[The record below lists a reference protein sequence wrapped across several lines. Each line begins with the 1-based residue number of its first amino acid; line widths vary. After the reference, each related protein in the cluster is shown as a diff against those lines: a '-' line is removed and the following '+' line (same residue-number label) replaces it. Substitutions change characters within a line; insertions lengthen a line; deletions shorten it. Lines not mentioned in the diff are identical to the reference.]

1 MADLQWRFPQM
12 DPSAPNQESLEWH
25 LMGGDGDSI
34 NTGLVREAVQN
45 SLDAALSRHSEE
57 YAGEPVHL
65 RFSLA
70 GIQTPLPPG
79 RAAAYFAG
87 LTDHL
92 RHLQNM
98 DAPLR
103 SRVEQGDV
111 AAGAVPFI
119 VVEDSGTTGLIG
131 DPEQTDLSV
140 PNGNKGNYFYWFFRN
155 IGRSGKGESD
165 NGSWGLGKWVF
176 ANASQINSSI
186 AVTRL
191 WNDSDDTLLFGQ
203 AVTGSHQIGETRFH
217 NYGYFSTPGRPGGPS
232 MPLRRSD
239 SAHRRYIDQCIADF
253 GLRLRDKPGLS
264 VIVPFPR
271 VRPSRP
277 VDDDEV
283 DGVINEQLLKAA
295 VLNYFHPI
303 INGRLII
310 TVDSGSPPEVVI
322 NADTI
327 DGVTESLSFSG
338 QGEDS
343 AKAYRKLFALC
354 RHSVDIP
361 PKDYITLQSPR
372 LPEQELDAMRVRYNA
387 GELLA
392 FDVRSE
398 VREKPARLRKGTHFS
413 IYLQRDGE
421 LDSGHDHFVRGT
433 LSITER
439 DYIQRYQARSL
450 LLVNEREPM
459 AAMLRDSEPPAHNR
473 WFPDSPRVKGNWVA
487 APRIIREVLN
497 YPARLLRLLEAPT
510 EELQKEVFA
519 DIFFVPDRGPAPP
532 SGGGN
537 GNGGGNKDVP
547 IDPPAAASL
556 VRISRLDDGFQ
567 LNLLP
572 ERRSKVG
579 VGDSLRLRAAYSILR
594 VSNPLTRYRPEDFR
608 LYGDGAVSV
617 VITGADASYPGPFNE
632 IHLRITDAAAFS
644 LTACGFDPNR
654 DLHIRVDKLAS
665 NQQDPEEGGTDD

>member
-1 MADLQWRFPQM
+1 MVDLQWRFPKI

-57 YAGEPVHL
+57 YAGEPVRM

-70 GIQTPLPPG
+70 GIQAPLPPD
-79 RAAAYFAG
+79 RAARYFAG
-87 LTDHL
+87 LTEHL
-92 RHLQNM
+92 RHLRILDGDLQ
-98 DAPLR
+98 R
-103 SRVEQGDV
+103 RVERGDV

-119 VVEDSGTTGLIG
+119 VIEDSGTTGLTG
-131 DPEQTDLSV
+131 CPAQTYHDEF
-140 PNGNKGNYFYWFFRN
+140 NKADDNYFYWFFRN
-155 IGRSGKGESD
+155 IGRSGKSGND

-176 ANASQINSSI
+176 ASASQINSCI
-186 AVTRL
+186 GVTRR
-191 WNDSDDTLLFGQ
+191 WNDGETLLFGQ
-203 AVTGSHQIGETRFH
+203 AVAGSHQVNGNRFH
-217 NYGYFSTPGRPGGPS
+217 SYGYFSIPGEPPGPS
-232 MPLRRSD
+232 MPLLRSD
-239 SAHRRYIDQCIADF
+239 ESHRPYIDQCIADF
-253 GLRLRDKPGLS
+253 RLRLRDKPGLS

-271 VRPSRP
+271 VMPGGP
-277 VDDDEV
+277 IDDEEV
-283 DGVINEQLLKAA
+283 DGVITEQLLKAA

-310 TVDSGSPPEVVI
+310 TVDSGNSPEVVI

-327 DGVTESLSFSG
+327 DGVTESLNFSG

-343 AKAYRKLFALC
+343 AKAYRKLFDLC
-354 RHSVDIP
+354 RTSVGLP
-361 PKDYITLQSPR
+361 QKNYISLQSPR
-372 LPEQELDAMRVRYNA
+372 LPEQELEAMRARYNA

-398 VREKPARLRKGTHFS
+398 VREKPAKIRKGTHFS

-439 DYIQRYQARSL
+439 DYIQRHQARSL
-450 LLVNEREPM
+450 LLVNEQEPM

-519 DIFFVPDRGPAPP
+519 DIFFVPERKPIPPVCGGDGNNGKKKDDHIAPP
-532 SGGGN
+532 N
-537 GNGGGNKDVP
+537 T
-547 IDPPAAASL
+547 ASL

-567 LNLLP
+567 VRLLTGS
-572 ERRSKVG
+572 RSKLG
-579 VGDSLRLRAAYSILR
+579 AGDTLRLRAAYSILR

-608 LYGDGAVSV
+608 LHGDGAVDV
-617 VITGADASYPGPFNE
+617 AITGAEASYPGPFNE
-632 IHLRITDAAAFS
+632 IHLRITDAATFS
-644 LTACGFDPNR
+644 LAAHGFDPNR

-665 NQQDPEEGGTDD
+665 NQQEQEEGGTDD